1 MVFSWPTL
9 RGERNIL
16 VVAAMAVLFAVC
28 GFAQTAST
36 LPDQTERRIDSILNQ
51 MTIEEKIDLLG
62 GVDGFYLR
70 CPQARRAPLQDGRR
84 TSGSTQRRACHNYVR
99 WDSSCGNLES

>member
-16 VVAAMAVLFAVC
+16 VVAASAVLFAVC

-36 LPDQTERRIDSILNQ
+36 SPDQAERRVDSILNQ
-51 MTIEEKIDLLG
+51 MTIGEKIDLLG
-62 GVDGFYLR
+62 GVDGFTYAVSPDSA
-70 CPQARRAPLQDGRR
+70 CPASRWQTDLWEYATTGLPQLCPLG
-84 TSGSTQRRACHNYVR
+84 
-99 WDSSCGNLES
+99 